1 MIKTVRAPV
10 RIDFGGGT
18 TDIKEFAGK
27 YGGAVLNAAI
37 NHYVFGKLT
46 ATDKKTS
53 LEYHAD
59 IPTSSGLGTSSAM
72 NDVWVAL
79 IAHLKDKKKI
89 AEDVFNIEQAISE
102 SAVNGKQDMYAAVYG
117 GINYMEFIGDKV
129 HVHPLKLKKEFIKE
143 FESKLVLVYS
153 GESHYSGN
161 SNKAMID
168 NLLKGKVTDNLLR
181 IKAIAGEMK
190 NALLHEDLEKFS
202 DLMNQETDERR
213 KLSKITL
220 SPQLKSIIYNGMKN
234 GASGAKIC
242 GSGGG
247 GSILF
252 FGDKARLKRYFGKK
266 VIEFKFDFSGLT
278 WIK

>member
-1 MIKTVRAPV
+1 MIKKIRAPV
-10 RIDFGGGT
+10 RIDFAGGT
-18 TDIKEFAGK
+18 TDIKEFASK

-46 ATDKKTS
+46 KSNSGTR

-72 NDVWVAL
+72 NVVWLAL
-79 IAHLKDKKKI
+79 ITHIKDKKKI
-89 AEDVFNIEQAISE
+89 AESVFKIEQASKE
-102 SAVNGKQDMYAAVYG
+102 SSVNGKQDQYASAFG
-117 GINYMEFIGDKV
+117 GINYLEFIGDEVKISQV
-129 HVHPLKLKKEFIKE
+129 KLKKEFIKKL
-143 FESKLVLVYS
+143 ESKLILVYS

-190 NALLHEDLEKFS
+190 DALLNEDLNSFS
-202 DLMNQETDERR
+202 DLMNQETEERR
-213 KLSKITL
+213 KLSETTL
-220 SPQLKSIIYNGMKN
+220 SPQLKSIIDNGVKN

-266 VIEFKFDFSGLT
+266 AIEFKFDFSGLI
-278 WIK
+278 WGE